1 MKSKGMY
8 EMKACGAMIKRNVS
22 MFFKDKG
29 TFFTSLITPIILLV
43 LYATFLYNVYE
54 DSFRG
59 ALPPEFLVDDS
70 LIKGL
75 VGGLLLSSLLAVS
88 TVTVPP

>member
-1 MKSKGMY
+1 MKEHSRY
-8 EMKACGAMIKRNVS
+8 ELNACGSLIKRNVK

-43 LYATFLYNVYE
+43 LYVTFLYNVYE

-59 ALPPEFLVDDS
+59 ALPQGFPIEDD
-70 LIKGL
+70 L
-75 VGGLLLSSLLAVS
+75 
-88 TVTVPP
+88 PM

>member
-1 MKSKGMY
+1 MKENGMY
-8 EMKACGAMIKRNVS
+8 EMKACGAMIKRNVN

-54 DSFRG
+54 DSF
-59 ALPPEFLVDDS
+59 ASAFPPGNAD
-70 LIKGL
+70 
-75 VGGLLLSSLLAVS
+75 
-88 TVTVPP
+88 